1 MTGEIILFLILSVT
15 LSAGRNI
22 TSKKTAVNIQKT
34 SDFYFSQTILF
45 ASATFLLLIFVLT
58 APIKVSPI
66 TIGFGMIYGVL
77 LILSQWMFTIALK
90 NGNVSICSVVYSL
103 GFILP
108 TLSGTLF
115 WNERFTLKNLI
126 GVLMAVLVILLSAKK
141 EKSEKKS
148 GKTYIAYIITAM
160 LSSGGLGIMQKV
172 QSTLGLPDEKGI
184 FLFTAF
190 IIAFLASI
198 AVYLACKEKEKP
210 KIKASVPS
218 VLTGIC
224 FGGANLFNTILAGKM
239 SSAVFFPLQN
249 ISTIMITT
257 LIGVFFFREKIT
269 FKTAGILVLAV
280 IIIVLFSA

>member
-22 TSKKTAVNIQKT
+22 TSKKTAISLQKK
-34 SDFYFSQTILF
+34 SDFYFSQTVLF
-45 ASATFLLLIFVLT
+45 GSASALLLLFVL
-58 APIKVSPI
+58 ASHIKISLI
-66 TIGFGMIYGVL
+66 TFAFSIIYSAL
-77 LILSQWMFTIALK
+77 LILSQWMFTKALK
-90 NGNVSICSVVYSL
+90 NGNVAVCSVLYSL

-108 TLSGTLF
+108 TLSGALF
-115 WNERFTLKNLI
+115 WGESFTIRNAI
-126 GVLMAVLVILLSAKK
+126 GVVLAIIVILFSAKK
-141 EKSEKKS
+141 DNSVKQGK
-148 GKTYIAYIITAM
+148 KTYIPYIITAM

-198 AVYLACKEKEKP
+198 AAYLACKEKEKP
-210 KIKASVPS
+210 KIRASVPS
-218 VLTGIC
+218 ALTGLC

-257 LIGVFFFREKIT
+257 LIGILLFKEKIT
-269 FKTAGILVLAV
+269 FKTATILFLATV
-280 IIIVLFSA
+280 IIVLFSA